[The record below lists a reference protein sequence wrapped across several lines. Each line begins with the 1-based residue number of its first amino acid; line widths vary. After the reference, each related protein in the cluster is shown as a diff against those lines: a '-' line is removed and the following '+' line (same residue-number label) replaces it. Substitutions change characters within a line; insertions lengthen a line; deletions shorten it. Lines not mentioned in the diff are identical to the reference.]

1 MKYQLVSG
9 IKLFILLPVS
19 IYMTPLQIKIL
30 SCSKIW
36 LLLIP
41 FYSIQEPFSAGTSS
55 VIHPIHAVFQTRD
68 IIKVC
73 NTRYV
78 ESGDKL

>member
-19 IYMTPLQIKIL
+19 LYMTPLQIKIL

-36 LLLIP
+36 LLLNP
-41 FYSIQEPFSAGTSS
+41 FYSIQESFSADMSS
-55 VIHPIHAVFQTRD
+55 VVHPIHVVSQTRD
-68 IIKVC
+68 TIKVC
-73 NTRYV
+73 NMRYV
-78 ESGDKL
+78 ESGDEL